1 MNRLFSQLFCMFLAL
16 YCCLYSQ
23 TLLASETF
31 KRIGVDDGLPN
42 ATIYSITQDQTGYIW
57 LTSTNSGLLRYDG
70 FQFAEFPVLTEAER
84 KQQGSKDVG
93 ILLID
98 KAQNMWAGTWGY
110 GLSRI
115 DGKTGTLQ
123 RYVSDPA
130 DANALAGMQVQT
142 LMEDSHGFIWVG
154 SVAGLNRV
162 HPDGRIERIGAKS
175 STTPLAHPRVWS
187 IVETLDGSI
196 WVATS
201 LGLQRYREGEGLAP
215 AIQLFPQRNAR
226 DNEIRAL
233 YRLGNDLWVGSRFGV
248 WHFDPQSEQFSAV
261 PFFQGRT
268 SPIVNVITSDAQGSL
283 LVGTYN
289 GMFRINPQQRAY
301 TMFRKQQALLP
312 TVNVRA
318 IYLDRSGVIWL
329 GSRENGLYFARHS
342 KSAFTSLHDLLPNAD
357 PELYR
362 QTITAVASDARF
374 IWMGTAGGIIEVDR
388 QTESLRKISTPGR
401 VNALVQAPDQHVYV
415 ATDTGLFRLN
425 AQRALEAV
433 NEPFVTV
440 PEVAANIRDLVIDR
454 DGSFWL
460 GLWGDGIVHWDTQT
474 GQSKNY
480 LKRQL
485 QQKIGDA
492 VQAIGVQENAVW
504 IGTRYSGVFRLD
516 RASGEIS
523 MLDSAAGLTLPSPDV
538 QCIEP
543 TPEGTLLICTA
554 TGLVVYDPSS
564 KTQKIHDKATGLPS
578 ENVFGAY
585 QDAEENLWI
594 MSSKGLTLKQPRTD
608 RTITLTEQD
617 GLVATELVFNAFSD
631 DGRGTLFIG
640 TIEGLTMVEPKYI
653 WINDTEPKVAVSR
666 ILVNNQ
672 QLAQSPVA
680 GQVSSLTLQ
689 PNENAVEFSFAAF
702 DFHDP
707 NRNQFMYRLRGLEED
722 WLIQPGKHSAY
733 YSNLPPGD
741 YQLEVRGSNN
751 HGLFNQTPVVI
762 DVIVLPA
769 WWQNHWIQAA
779 GVVLFLFVGFVV
791 HLYRLRHM
799 QQINRL
805 LQESVQQKAKAQ
817 LILETKV
824 AERTQALE
832 ESSLTLSLRT
842 HQLEKSLAEVAKANR
857 ELKRL
862 DQLKDE
868 FISTVSHELR
878 TPLTSIR
885 GAVGL
890 IAQKVVQPAT
900 ESYEVLI
907 TTALHNCE
915 RLGQLINDLLDVQK
929 FESGKFNLAM
939 KPVELT
945 ELCQQALTAMQSYA
959 LRYQVQVVGAFTEEE
974 PVWVSA
980 DALRLRQVLDNLL
993 SNAVKFS
1000 HAAGTVTLQVLAQ
1013 PHSVQLQVIDHG
1025 QGIPLQFQQRVFEKF
1040 SQADAS
1046 DTRAK
1051 EGTGLGLTICKKIV
1065 ESHGGRIWF
1074 ESTEGHGTTFFV
1086 ELQRVPRPTDSD

>member
-1 MNRLFSQLFCMFLAL
+1 MLILVYS
-16 YCCLYSQ
+16 CLYS
-23 TLLASETF
+23 LPVNASETF

-115 DGKTGTLQ
+115 DAKTGALK
-123 RYVSDPA
+123 RYVTDKNDPQS
-130 DANALAGMQVQT
+130 LAGMQVQT
-142 LMEDSHGFIWVG
+142 LMEDSHGAVWVG
-154 SVAGLNRV
+154 SMSGLNRITAE
-162 HPDGRIERIGAKS
+162 GRIERIGAKES
-175 STTPLAHPRVWS
+175 GTPLAHPRVWS
-187 IVETLDGSI
+187 IAESLDGSI

-201 LGLQRYREGEGLAP
+201 LGIQRYREGEGLGP
-215 AIQLFPQRNAR
+215 VIQLFPQRNAR

-248 WHFDPQSEQFSAV
+248 WHLDPVTLQVTEV
-261 PFFQGRT
+261 PFFSGSV

-289 GMFRINPQQRAY
+289 GMFRVNPVTRSY
-301 TMFRKQQALLP
+301 TPFRKQQALLP

-342 KSAFTSLHDLLPNAD
+342 KSAFTSLHALLPTID
-357 PELYR
+357 PELFR
-362 QTITAVASDARF
+362 QTITAVVADEQF
-374 IWMGTAGGIIEVDR
+374 VWLGTAAGVIEVNR
-388 QTESLRKISTPGR
+388 QTETLRRLPTAGR
-401 VNALVQAPDQHVYV
+401 VNALTKIADRGVLV
-415 ATDTGLFRLN
+415 ATDSGLFQLN
-425 AQRALEAV
+425 PGQELQAV
-433 NEPFVTV
+433 TEPFAQLPNIV
-440 PEVAANIRDLVIDR
+440 ANIRDLVVDK
-454 DGSFWL
+454 DGSYWL
-460 GLWGDGIVHWDTQT
+460 GLWGDGIVHWNPKTQ
-474 GQSKNY
+474 QSQSY
-480 LKRQL
+480 LKAQMH
-485 QQKIGDA
+485 QKIGDA
-492 VQAIGVQENAVW
+492 VQAIGVQANAVW
-504 IGTRYSGVFRLD
+504 IGTRYSGVYRLD
-516 RASGEIS
+516 RATGT
-523 MLDSAAGLTLPSPDV
+523 LAPVSAASGLKLPSPDV

-543 TPEGTLLICTA
+543 TPQGTLLVCTA
-554 TGLVVYDPSS
+554 TGLIVYDPVSQ
-564 KTQKIHDKATGLPS
+564 TQSQLDKSTGLPS

-585 QDAEENLWI
+585 QDAEKNLWI
-594 MSSKGLTLKQPRTD
+594 MSSKGLTLKQPQTD
-608 RTITLTEQD
+608 RIITFSEQD
-617 GLVATELVFNAFSD
+617 GLVATELVFNAFYD
-631 DGRGTLFIG
+631 DGQGTMYIG

-672 QLAQSPVA
+672 QVPQSPVA
-680 GQVSSLTLQ
+680 GQLASLTLQ
-689 PNENAVEFSFAAF
+689 PNENAIEFSFAAF

-707 NRNQFMYRLRGLEED
+707 SRNQFMYRLKGLEEN
-722 WLIQPGKHSAY
+722 WLMQPGKHSAY
-733 YSNLPPGD
+733 YSNLPPGE

-751 HGLFNQTPVVI
+751 HGLFNQTPVTI

-779 GVVLFLFVGFVV
+779 GVLLFVVGGFVV

-842 HQLEKSLAEVAKANR
+842 RQLEKSLAEVAKANR

-939 KPVELT
+939 KPVELID
-945 ELCQQALTAMQSYA
+945 LCQQAITAMQSYA
-959 LRYQVQVVGAFTEEE
+959 VRYQVQVIGEFHHLNE
-974 PVWVSA
+974 VWVGG

-1000 HAAGTVTLQVLAQ
+1000 HAQGVVTL
-1013 PHSVQLQVIDHG
+1013 SVDCLDYAVRLQVIDHG

-1074 ESTEGHGTTFFV
+1074 ESAEGQGTTFFV
-1086 ELQRVPRPTDSD
+1086 ELQRVSRPNDDD